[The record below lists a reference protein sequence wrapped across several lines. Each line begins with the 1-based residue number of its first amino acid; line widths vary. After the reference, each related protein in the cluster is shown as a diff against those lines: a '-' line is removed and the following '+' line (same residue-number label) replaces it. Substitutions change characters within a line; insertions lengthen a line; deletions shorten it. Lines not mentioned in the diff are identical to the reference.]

1 MIALTVGASILALIG
16 LAVALDGPPLFWRVG
31 CFTEIGPFMRGQRCF
46 ATKEGA
52 LEFHA
57 GLMATIQKEGG
68 AEELLEFIT
77 RPVTRMAKART
88 GPTGGKN
95 SHEAED

>member
-1 MIALTVGASILALIG
+1 
-16 LAVALDGPPLFWRVG
+16 
-31 CFTEIGPFMRGQRCF
+31 MRGERSF

-68 AEELLEFIT
+68 ADELLELIN
-77 RPVTRMAKART
+77 KAGDADHRRWQRHNF
-88 GPTGGKN
+88 GQG
-95 SHEAED
+95 